1 MVTVL
6 KKTEMYQQTLNLVH
20 ELLGHDET
28 VGELLNEVG
37 KYLFKSQWNGVRARD
52 ELTNLQ
58 NGFYIANL
66 DDHDEPGSH
75 WVALAVKPKV
85 VYYFDSFARPVEKTL
100 KLKDPK
106 RIIVQETD
114 PDIVQPQKAEDCGQ
128 RCLAWLMLFHEDPAE
143 ALAI

>member
-1 MVTVL
+1 MDTYSDAL
-6 KKTEMYQQTLNLVH
+6 RLVH

-28 VGELLNEVG
+28 VGELLHEVG
-37 KYLFKSQWNGVRARD
+37 QYLFGGQWNGVKARD
-52 ELTNLQ
+52 ELTDLK

-66 DDHDEPGSH
+66 DTHDQPGSH

-85 VYYFDSFARPVEKTL
+85 AYYFDSFARPVEKTL

-106 RIIVQETD
+106 RIIVQESN
-114 PDIVQPQKAEDCGQ
+114 PDIVQPMKAEDCGQ
-128 RCLAWLMLFHEDPAE
+128 RCLAWLMLFHDDPAE